1 LSTLEQESG
10 SAVPGGGSVARA
22 IRYTVPA
29 AVSLALLGFLVW
41 RFEGWDALRRVDLLL
56 LLFGVLSALV
66 LDCGLAAVK
75 WWWVTRMLGLRVPLR
90 RVWLTLVA
98 MMPLSFFMPFQ
109 SGHAFSAVAL
119 ARVEGVGLFVAA
131 ESVLLDKGTSL
142 VALFAL
148 AALGQVLLPDGHPL
162 QHDWILVLALLPLG
176 GLLFMG
182 PILGLL
188 GRFAFVRERS
198 QLLRHPLTWDRKLG
212 LLGISMV
219 CQASEVVSMIIACA
233 ALGLAVDPVVIL
245 AGFPAVSLIALVP
258 ITVNGFGLRESLTIS
273 FLALTHV
280 LPEDS
285 VFDAGV
291 STGFLVDLLEYIG
304 PAIFG
309 LVALPWLVRRLWR
322 PR

>member
-1 LSTLEQESG
+1 M
-10 SAVPGGGSVARA
+10 
-22 IRYTVPA
+22 
-29 AVSLALLGFLVW
+29 SLGLLGFLVW
-41 RFEGWDALRRVDLLL
+41 RFEGWGALRQVDLRFVLL
-56 LLFGVLSALV
+56 GGLSALV

-75 WWWVTRMLGLRVPLR
+75 WWWVTRMLGLRIPLR
-90 RVWLTLVA
+90 RVWLLLVG
-98 MMPLSFFMPFQ
+98 MMPVSFFMPFQ

-119 ARVEGVGLFVAA
+119 ARIEGVGLFVAA

-142 VALFAL
+142 VGLFAL
-148 AALGQVLLPDGHPL
+148 AAVGQVLLPAGHPL
-162 QHDWILVLALLPLG
+162 QHDWILGLALLPLV

-182 PILGLL
+182 PILSLL

-198 QLLRHPLTWDRKLG
+198 RLLRHPLSWDRKLG

-219 CQASEVVSMIIACA
+219 CQASEVVSMIFACA
-233 ALGLAVDPVVIL
+233 ALGLSVDPVVIL

-258 ITVNGFGLRESLTIS
+258 ITVNGFGIRESLTIS
-273 FLALTHV
+273 FLSLAHV
-280 LPEDS
+280 LPADA

-291 STGFLVDLLEYIG
+291 STGLFVDLLEYVW

-309 LVALPWLVRRLWR
+309 LVALPWLARRLWR